1 MKHPTLF
8 ANATDTQNAL
18 VLEEPTQ
25 EQWHAAKQQLES
37 RCTKQELQKYAEAL
51 IPWLSQY
58 PAIKRATRNGRV
70 LAATEVDA
78 MLKTNASK
86 STIAQGLSLILGS
99 RQNLQLYIDAMSTE
113 LRELWRTLLFNI
125 FLTHTEAK
133 LILKT
138 SDNLFKEQRSY
149 YYGNDTA
156 WNKCEYGF
164 FTTANFRSP
173 EKTKYGYRE
182 YESFIALNKGIR
194 DMFMPLF
201 FSEASDS
208 DSGLNELPAGEWRT
222 VNFEAESMTHYQLLE
237 GLLAQDALPVKKK
250 GIGITD
256 MKRVQKK
263 IALAE
268 FFPGDENEYRQNLRA
283 FGYMQLLALND
294 YYFVKKK
301 DNKIIPYE
309 QVVRTLID
317 NFAKLDYFVAGILY
331 PHIKGLTKQ
340 MTEYGRETKLCLNM
354 LSCLRE
360 EPERWLSIRDIY
372 LKICYLD
379 SQENTSRYVALVF
392 YPNDEQYTTEMI
404 NQYSNRIIAANSY
417 AMQFG
422 YTGLQM
428 FAFQLASIGLAEVAL
443 NEQPLANLSPCS
455 ALEYV
460 RLTPLGRYALGV
472 TNDYEAPE
480 LEHVAYFE
488 LDPDRL
494 IIRSLVD
501 PNPYAQLLKDS
512 STPISR
518 NRFET
523 SALSFLANC
532 HKREDVEQK
541 ISIFRR
547 FIANELPPLWEQ
559 FFQQL
564 LQHCHPL
571 KEDRTGY
578 KRYIL
583 SADNRDLIQLVTTD
597 PVLRQIVVR
606 AEGYRIMVKNDDLK
620 KFETQLKKHG
630 YLL

>member
-1 MKHPTLF
+1 MEQSSLF
-8 ANATDTQNAL
+8 SNNTDNAIAL
-18 VLEEPTQ
+18 VLEEPTL
-25 EQWHAAKQQLES
+25 EQWNTTKQQLES
-37 RCTKQELQKYAEAL
+37 RCTKQELLKYAEAL
-51 IPWLSQY
+51 LPWLSQY

-70 LAATEVDA
+70 VNATEVNA
-78 MLKTNASK
+78 MLKSNSSK
-86 STIAQGLSLILGS
+86 STIAQGVALILGND
-99 RQNLQLYIDAMSTE
+99 QNLKAYIDSMSNE
-113 LRELWRTLLFNI
+113 LHELWRILLFNI

-138 SDNLFKEQRSY
+138 SNDLLSQQRSNY
-149 YYGNDTA
+149 YSGGGVI
-156 WNKCEYGF
+156 WKKREYGF
-164 FTTANFRSP
+164 FTTANYRAS
-173 EKTKYGYRE
+173 EKSKYGYRD
-182 YESFIALNKGIR
+182 YETFITLKKSIR
-194 DMFMPLF
+194 DLFMPHF
-201 FSEASDS
+201 FPEACDSEAS
-208 DSGLNELPAGEWRT
+208 LNELPDGQWQT
-222 VNFEAESMTHYQLLE
+222 VNFEIESQTQYQLFA
-237 GLLAQDALPVKKK
+237 GLMAQDALPVKKK

-256 MKRVQKK
+256 MKRAMKK
-263 IALAE
+263 MALTE
-268 FFPGDENEYRQNLRA
+268 FFPDDQNEYRQNLHA
-283 FGYMQLLALND
+283 YGYLQLLGLNST
-294 YYFVKKK
+294 YFIKKG
-301 DNKIIPYE
+301 DNTTPYE

-317 NFAKLDYFVAGILY
+317 NFSKLDYFVAGILY

-392 YPNDEQYTTEMI
+392 NPNDEQYTTEMI
-404 NQYSNRIIAANSY
+404 NQYSNKIIAANSY
-417 AMQFG
+417 TMQFG

-443 NEQPLANLSPCS
+443 NEQPLADISPFS
-455 ALEYV
+455 SLEYL

-480 LEHVAYFE
+480 QEYAAYFE
-488 LDPDRL
+488 LDPERL

-512 STPISR
+512 STPISH

-532 HKREDVEQK
+532 TKREDVEHK

-547 FIANELPPLWEQ
+547 FIAKELPPLWEQ

-583 SADNRDLIQLVTTD
+583 SANNRDLIQLMTTD

>member
-25 EQWHAAKQQLES
+25 EQWHTAKQQLES

-78 MLKTNASK
+78 MLKSNASK

-99 RQNLQLYIDAMSTE
+99 RHNLQLYIDAMSTE

-133 LILKT
+133 HILKT

-156 WNKCEYGF
+156 WNKREYGF

-237 GLLAQDALPVKKK
+237 GLLAQDALPMRKK

-331 PHIKGLTKQ
+331 P
-340 MTEYGRETKLCLNM
+340 
-354 LSCLRE
+354 
-360 EPERWLSIRDIY
+360 